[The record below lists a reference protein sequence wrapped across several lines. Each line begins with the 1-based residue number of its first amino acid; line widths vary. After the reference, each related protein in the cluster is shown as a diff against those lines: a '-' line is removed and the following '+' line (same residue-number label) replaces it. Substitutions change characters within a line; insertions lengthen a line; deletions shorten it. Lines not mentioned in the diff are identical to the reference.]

1 MLWYGVQIRRGQE
14 WMMIREQ
21 IQILWGVNL
30 ICIQFGKGGSLRKR
44 ITILNTELGAKV
56 NIYLD

>member
-30 ICIQFGKGGSLRKR
+30 TCLQFGKGGSLRKR
-44 ITILNTELGAKV
+44 ITILNTELGTKV
-56 NIYLD
+56 II